1 MDGVITSAYG
11 DITRSFN
18 TYVTKNATKFK
29 TNLYSNIGYY
39 LNTTFYRTLREPEY
53 LNRVTVKQRYY
64 SLENSFNYQT
74 TSNEFINCYVSMPN
88 IGDLYL
94 DDVDNYYTM
103 TIGESDQDTIVSIND
118 KMIQYSPVRERLNI
132 RPVIYLRNDISIQS
146 GNGTKNSPFIID

>member
-1 MDGVITSAYG
+1 
-11 DITRSFN
+11 
-18 TYVTKNATKFK
+18 
-29 TNLYSNIGYY
+29 
-39 LNTTFYRTLREPEY
+39 
-53 LNRVTVKQRYY
+53 
-64 SLENSFNYQT
+64 
-74 TSNEFINCYVSMPN
+74 MPN